1 MFVDL
6 TKEKPVM
13 NTQTAEE
20 QPKYRGNYEFDHS
33 RTQICPHCG
42 QSVTKGAI
50 FCTHCGSSMTESV
63 SASESTSQVPVFSAP
78 AAANS
83 GEGIW
88 SKIKKVLTDI
98 TGGLLDMISELNR
111 TIRAREKNKW
121 ISLLLCIFT
130 VFGHKLYEGKIEM
143 AIIYLLTGG
152 LFGIGLVVDVITLLG
167 KPENYYVTQS

>member
-13 NTQTAEE
+13 NTQTAED
-20 QPKYRGNYEFDHS
+20 QTKYRGNYEFDHS

-42 QSVTKGAI
+42 QSVTRGAS
-50 FCTHCGSSMTESV
+50 FCTHCGSSMTESA
-63 SASESTSQVPVFSAP
+63 SAGNVSQVPAFSTP
-78 AAANS
+78 AASNS

-88 SKIKKVLTDI
+88 NKLKKVLTDI
-98 TGGLLDMISELNR
+98 TGGLLDMINELNR

>member
-6 TKEKPVM
+6 TKEKPAM
-13 NTQTAEE
+13 NTAAEE

-42 QSVTKGAI
+42 QSVTRGAA
-50 FCTHCGSSMTESV
+50 FCTHCGSSMSE
-63 SASESTSQVPVFSAP
+63 SASEGNASQVPAFSTST
-78 AAANS
+78 AANS
-83 GEGIW
+83 GEGVW

-143 AIIYLLTGG
+143 AVIYLLTGG
-152 LFGIGLVVDVITLLG
+152 LFGIGLVIDVITLLG
-167 KPENYYVTQS
+167 KPENYYVAQS

>member
-1 MFVDL
+1 MFVNL
-6 TKEKPVM
+6 TKEQPAM
-13 NTQTAEE
+13 NTQAAEE

-42 QSVTKGAI
+42 QSVTRGAS
-50 FCTHCGSSMTESV
+50 FCTHCGSSMTESA
-63 SASESTSQVPVFSAP
+63 SAGNTLQVPVFSAP
-78 AAANS
+78 TASNS

-152 LFGIGLVVDVITLLG
+152 LFGNGLVIDVITL
-167 KPENYYVTQS
+167 KKKKKNYYVTQS

>member
-6 TKEKPVM
+6 TKERPVM
-13 NTQTAEE
+13 ETTTAEE
-20 QPKYRGNYEFDHS
+20 QPKYRGNYEYDHS

-42 QSVTKGAI
+42 QSVTKGAT
-50 FCTHCGSSMTESV
+50 FCTHCGSSMTESS
-63 SASESTSQVPVFSAP
+63 SAGNVSQVPAFSSQTAS
-78 AAANS
+78 NS

-88 SKIKKVLTDI
+88 SKIKKVATDI

-152 LFGIGLVVDVITLLG
+152 LFGIGLVIDVITLLG

>member
-42 QSVTKGAI
+42 QSVTRGAD
-50 FCTHCGSSMTESV
+50 FCTHCGSSMTESA
-63 SASESTSQVPVFSAP
+63 SAGNTSQVPAFSTP
-78 AAANS
+78 AASNS

-88 SKIKKVLTDI
+88 NKLKKVLTDI

>member
-13 NTQTAEE
+13 NTQTAED

-42 QSVTKGAI
+42 QSVTRGAD

-63 SASESTSQVPVFSAP
+63 SAGNTSQVPVFSTP
-78 AAANS
+78 AASNS

-88 SKIKKVLTDI
+88 SKIKRVLTDI

-167 KPENYYVTQS
+167 KPENYYVAQS